1 MAREPAAGCA
11 ANSRFRLGIC
21 SAVYVA
27 ESCEPA
33 RADYLGKGLAQRPG
47 GRIDF
52 CGTTLAKPR
61 AHRGD
66 LRRRSDLGGR
76 LSTCAKHLRA
86 GHLALAHDLDCG
98 LNPSRVKPQS
108 FAYWLQI
115 FRFELGQ
122 YVIPLEFGQF

>member
-1 MAREPAAGCA
+1 MARESAADCA

-66 LRRRSDLGGR
+66 LRRRSDLGGC
-76 LSTCAKHLRA
+76 LSTFAKHLRA
-86 GHLALAHDLDCG
+86 GRLALAHDLDFG
-98 LNPSRVKPQS
+98 LNLSRVKHQS
-108 FAYWLQI
+108 FSYRIQI
-115 FRFELGQ
+115 FR
-122 YVIPLEFGQF
+122 LE